1 MLKHCRRGPIASSA
15 MADAYELLFN
25 HVETMV
31 CTLDLEGRFTSIN
44 PAGERLTGHPA
55 AELLGL
61 TALDLIAAEPPG
73 GCRGELPAAHLR

>member
-1 MLKHCRRGPIASSA
+1 MLKNRGAGPIASSA

-44 PAGERLTGHPA
+44 PAGERLTGYPA

-61 TALDLIAAEPPG
+61 TALELDRWRTPRG
-73 GCRGELPAAHLR
+73 GRGELPPPRLR